1 MKTGL
6 QFPVKKLLAAIWTGS
21 PLPGIPRLRPMSRSQ
36 ITPISRDSAKLMG
49 QSQTHRSLI
58 TRLFTPAWCG

>member
-1 MKTGL
+1 MSSANKQKGCQMRTGL

-36 ITPISRDSAKLMG
+36 ITPISLI
-49 QSQTHRSLI
+49 QST
-58 TRLFTPAWCG
+58 TTC